1 MLRVRVRRPSV
12 RGDRVSYSWKQ
23 SIPNRFMYRNRFYF
37 EYPGLDLSTLDE
49 VVHWNLFLGL
59 MIPVFQL
66 FEEPT
71 TIELPSSVP
80 ARLIEFWL
88 LYHDALDI
96 EVKTPK
102 GRFPR
107 LRGSWST
114 IACPSRL
121 PWNERLCRH
130 VAKESDGARC
140 HEAPEGRAAILFG
153 GGKDSTFGLG
163 LLTEL
168 LGDQNVSLLRY
179 VNPMTGT
186 ARPRRS
192 MKQLR
197 QRAAVNLIRPV
208 QSVIDVD
215 YLEVETNFSSNC
227 RETTTSYAC
236 HVALYT
242 ASCLPLVLSKK
253 IDYLVFNLE
262 RSSYPTHEVVGE
274 HSTPTFKFRRSRP
287 EFFEATSKLYRE
299 FFDADLAI
307 CNLSY
312 PITELMSF
320 EAIFLRYPKLA
331 PSMMMCE
338 ATLDD
343 SNRWCRECRK
353 CCQFALYS
361 LYLQQPDPRFDYDGF
376 FEKSSAAEAIRAHM
390 ASTPSSHWD
399 PTLSHTAHF
408 ASFRHA
414 LHGLDVDFL
423 TRFLSKPAL
432 ETVLALKARYG
443 AEPFPT
449 TERFAIQA
457 LEFVPSKLRG
467 GYERIVG
474 ELFEGEPRLPIE
486 ERGNSQVAYRFDQK
500 VDLELE

>member
-12 RGDRVSYSWKQ
+12 RGGRVSYSWKQ
-23 SIPNRFMYRNRFYF
+23 SIPNRLMYRNRFYF
-37 EYPGLDLSTLDE
+37 EYPGLDLTGLDE
-49 VVHWNLFLGL
+49 AVHWNLFLGL

-66 FEEPT
+66 FEQPAV
-71 TIELPSSVP
+71 IELASP
-80 ARLIEFWL
+80 APRRLIEFWL
-88 LYHDALDI
+88 LYHDALNI

-102 GRFPR
+102 GRFAR
-107 LRGSWST
+107 ARGAWEVVT
-114 IACPSRL
+114 CPTRS
-121 PWNERLCRH
+121 PWQERLCQH
-130 VAKESDGARC
+130 VPKERRDSGDRPAR
-140 HEAPEGRAAILFG
+140 GSRAAILFG

-168 LGDQNVSLLRY
+168 LGEENVSLLRY

-192 MKQLR
+192 MEQLR
-197 QRAAVNLIRPV
+197 QRAAANLIRPV
-208 QSVIDVD
+208 QSVVDVD

-227 RETTTSYAC
+227 RETATSYAC
-236 HVALYT
+236 HMALYT
-242 ASCLPLVLSKK
+242 ASCLPFVLSKR

-262 RSSYPTHEVVGE
+262 RSGYPTHEVVGE
-274 HSTPTFKFRRSRP
+274 RSTPTFVYRRSRP
-287 EFFEATSKLYRE
+287 EFFEATSKLYYE
-299 FFDADLAI
+299 LFDTHLEI

-320 EAIFLRYPKLA
+320 EATFLRYPKLA

-343 SNRWCRECRK
+343 SKRWCRECRK

-376 FEKSSAAEAIRAHM
+376 FEKSRTAEAIRAHM

-399 PTLSHTAHF
+399 PVLCHPAHF
-408 ASFRHA
+408 DSFRHV
-414 LHGLDVDFL
+414 LHGLDADFL

-449 TERFAIQA
+449 SERFAIQA
-457 LEFVPSKLRG
+457 LEFIPSKLRG

-474 ELFEGEPRLPIE
+474 ELFEGEPRLPSHE
-486 ERGNSQVAYRFDQK
+486 QGDSHVEYRFDQK
-500 VDLELE
+500 VDLELA